1 MSKRKITLSCMYN
14 GHTNNQDDYLIVSE
28 TKKGVKFKIVDKL
41 NKAEVTIKLPMDDA
55 TKVGS
60 VIGRAMNMSTYEEI
74 VMDNGDLIRITDAI
88 TMDKYSVQL
97 MIVDIDNAESI
108 RLTIEQSRLIREF
121 IRQRLELYKKEE

>member
-1 MSKRKITLSCMYN
+1 MYN

-41 NKAEVTIKLPMDDA
+41 NKEEVTIKLSMDDA

-60 VIGRAMNMSTYEEI
+60 VIGRAMNMSTHDEI
-74 VMDNGDLIRITDAI
+74 VVDNGDLIRITDAI

-108 RLTIEQSRLIREF
+108 CLTIEQSRLIREF